1 MAAPL
6 TYAHLNGHVLP
17 VAEARVSALDRGFL
31 FGDGAYEVVPVYAG
45 RPFRLAERLS
55 RLARSLRELRIV
67 DPHDPPAWRALIDA
81 LISSNGGGQMT
92 VYLQVTRG
100 AELARDHAFPR
111 AAAPTVFATCFEW
124 SGPSETQLAEGVAVI
139 TETDVRWGRCDIKS
153 LNLLPNVL
161 ARERA
166 VEAGV
171 HETLFVRDGFALEG
185 ASSTLLIV
193 EDGAVVTPPDGPQIL
208 PGTTRNLLRDIA
220 GDLSV
225 PWRSEPVTTAR
236 LRAASEVWLASTT
249 REVLAVTRLDG
260 SPVGDGRPGPVWRRM
275 HEALRARVERFVAGT
290 DAGAGAPLQF
300 PCTLP
305 LKIIVLSKPGLR
317 ERILALIGEHAA
329 VEHESVRERTSGGAR
344 YLAVSVTVQI
354 ADREALDALYGALRA
369 SDDVVWAL

>member
-1 MAAPL
+1 MPTPL

-55 RLARSLRELRIV
+55 RLARSLRELRIP
-67 DPHDPPAWRALIDA
+67 DPHDPPAWRALVDA
-81 LISSNGGGQMT
+81 LIASNGGGQMT

-111 AAAPTVFATCFEW
+111 AAAPTVFAACFEW
-124 SGPSETQLAEGVAVI
+124 SGPSETQLNDGVAVV
-139 TETDVRWGRCDIKS
+139 TEADARWGRCDIKS
-153 LNLLPNVL
+153 INLLANVL

-166 VEAGV
+166 VEGGV
-171 HETLFVRDGFALEG
+171 HETVFVRDGFALEG
-185 ASSTLLIV
+185 TSSTLLIV
-193 EDGAVVTPPDGPQIL
+193 EDGAVVTPPDGPLIL
-208 PGTTRNLLRDIA
+208 PGTTRNLLRELAAEIS
-220 GDLSV
+220 L
-225 PWRSEPVTTAR
+225 PWRTEPIPTAR
-236 LRAASEVWLASTT
+236 LRAAPEVWLASTT
-249 REVLAVTRLDG
+249 REVLPVTRLDG
-260 SPVGDGRPGPVWRRM
+260 APVGDGRPGPVWRRM
-275 HEALRARVERFVAGT
+275 HEALRAHVQRFVAGGDT
-290 DAGAGAPLQF
+290 NAGSPLKF

-354 ADREALDALYGALRA
+354 GDRESLDALYAALRA